1 MDADFYELQ
10 KNIKD
15 YITGNYKP
23 LAFSL
28 YNLSPLDKSIMS
40 FPDIDRD
47 RAKKVLYFDYDDYSF
62 EVLTLESALLTGY
75 LDLYITLR
83 GSAPPQSMTE
93 EVSKYTTVFFK
104 LIDDEKTLGGIVDE
118 AVTEKINFYD
128 HVEGNINY
136 KAAKLK
142 IKFSKEYN

>member
-15 YITGNYKP
+15 YITESYKP
-23 LAFSL
+23 IALSL
-28 YNLSPLDKSIMS
+28 YNLSTFDKSIMS
-40 FPDIDRD
+40 FPDIDRE
-47 RAKKVLYFDYDDYSF
+47 RVKKALFFDFDDYSF

-83 GSAPPQSMTE
+83 GSATPQSMTE
-93 EVSKYTTVFFK
+93 EASKYATVFFK

-118 AVTEKINFYD
+118 AVIERINFYD
-128 HVEGNINY
+128 HAEGNINY

>member
-1 MDADFYELQ
+1 MNADFYELQ

-15 YITGNYKP
+15 YITENYKP
-23 LAFSL
+23 IALSL
-28 YNLSPLDKSIMS
+28 YNLSPFDKSIMS
-40 FPDIDRD
+40 FPDIDRA
-47 RAKKVLYFDYDDYSF
+47 RVKKALFFDFDDYSF
-62 EVLTLESALLTGY
+62 EVLTLESSLLIGY

-83 GSAPPQSMTE
+83 GSAPPQAMTE
-93 EVSKYTTVFFK
+93 DASKYATVFFK

-136 KAAKLK
+136 KAAQLK
-142 IKFSKEYN
+142 IKFSKEYS

>member
-10 KNIKD
+10 KKIKD
-15 YITGNYKP
+15 YITENYKP
-23 LAFSL
+23 LASSL
-28 YNLSPLDKSIMS
+28 YNLSPLDKYIMS

-75 LDLYITLR
+75 LDLYIMLR
-83 GSAPPQSMTE
+83 GSAAPQSMTE
-93 EVSKYTTVFFK
+93 EVSKYTTIFFK